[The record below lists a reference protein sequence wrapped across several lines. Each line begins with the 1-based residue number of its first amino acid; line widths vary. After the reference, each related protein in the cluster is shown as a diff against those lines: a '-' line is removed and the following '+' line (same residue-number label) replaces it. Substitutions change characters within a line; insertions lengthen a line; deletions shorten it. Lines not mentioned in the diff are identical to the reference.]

1 MNAHG
6 IAPGDVS
13 GGTTTS
19 NTLIVPSLVQ
29 LLNNTPY
36 ASTYD
41 DYERAV
47 IDDNILGKD
56 TSEVRKRT
64 FRSLR
69 ELYVLRNDQILF
81 RAMRDVWSDDPKGQ
95 ALLAG
100 LCALATDAVFRS
112 TAKVITSREPG
123 DEVNRDD
130 LAKAADDQFPGVY
143 STSTINKVGRNS
155 YSSWQQTGH
164 LDSADDG
171 AKRRRRAEATA
182 SAVAYALLLGHLEGV
197 GGEALFH
204 TQWAKVLDRPVPHLF
219 ELATVASHR
228 SLIDFRHS
236 AGVVEVGFSTLMRP
250 LEGQLL

>member
-1 MNAHG
+1 MSEHG
-6 IAPGDVS
+6 IAPADVS

-19 NTLIVPSLVQ
+19 NTLIVPSLMR

-36 ASTYD
+36 ASTFD
-41 DYERAV
+41 DYEHAV

-56 TSEVRKRT
+56 TAEVRKRT

-95 ALLAG
+95 PLLAG

-123 DEVNRDD
+123 DEVNREE
-130 LAKAADDQFPGVY
+130 LGQAAEDQFPGVY
-143 STSTINKVGRNS
+143 SASTIGKVGRNA

-164 LDSADDG
+164 LDEADGG
-171 AKRRRRAEATA
+171 AKARRRADTTA
-182 SAVAYALLLGHLEGV
+182 SAVAYALLLGHLEGA

-204 TQWAKVLDRPVPHLF
+204 TQWARVLDRPVPHLF
-219 ELATVASHR
+219 ELATVASQR

-250 LEGQLL
+250 LEGHLL